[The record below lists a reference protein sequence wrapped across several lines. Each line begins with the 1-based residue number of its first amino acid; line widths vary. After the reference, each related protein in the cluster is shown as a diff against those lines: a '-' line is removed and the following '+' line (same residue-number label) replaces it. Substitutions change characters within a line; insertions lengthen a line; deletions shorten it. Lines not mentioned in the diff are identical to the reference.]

1 MSYSVDEKKR
11 YHGRG
16 FPKGEFSQGYI
27 IGVQLYR
34 DYGKNGAP
42 VNKEKRRKFID
53 QTKRQAI
60 KGDLYSKGVMCAI
73 RDCANER
80 KAKHNT

>member
-1 MSYSVDEKKR
+1 MSYTVDEKKSF
-11 YHGRG
+11 HGRG

-34 DYGKNGAP
+34 GYGKDGAS
-42 VNKEKRRKFID
+42 VNKAKRQKLID
-53 QTKRQAI
+53 DTKRQAI
-60 KGDLYSKGVMCAI
+60 KGDLFSKGVMCAI

>member
-1 MSYSVDEKKR
+1 MSYTVDEKKK

-27 IGVQLYR
+27 IGVSIYR
-34 DYGKNGAP
+34 TYGKGGVP
-42 VNKEKRRKFID
+42 VNKG
-53 QTKRQAI
+53 KRQKYIDDTKQKAQQ
-60 KGDLYSKGVMCAI
+60 GDQFCKGVMCAI

-80 KAKHNT
+80 KAQNK

>member
-1 MSYSVDEKKR
+1 MRTVNEKKK

-27 IGVQLYR
+27 IGVTIYR
-34 DYGKNGAP
+34 SYGKDGTP
-42 VNKEKRRKFID
+42 VNKEKRRKYID
-53 QTKRQAI
+53 ETKCQAI

-80 KAKHNT
+80 KAKLSK